1 MIKKFKIGNIDFNRK
16 NKVIFIAE
24 AAVEHLGSLN
34 VAKQMALTA
43 KRCGADIIKFQMHIP
58 ESEMLK
64 NKIKFWGGSLDQ
76 ILDNYNLTINDHKE
90 LINYCKKINIQYL
103 CTPFCPEAVK
113 VLNKLGVKGFKTG
126 SGEMLNL
133 PLIDQIIKTR
143 KPLILSTGMSTLK
156 EVEFIVGYL
165 KKNKANFMIMNCTSI
180 YPCPPKFVNLN
191 LINLYKAKFNI
202 LVGHSDHTSDIWT
215 SLGAVAN
222 GAQAIEKH
230 FTLNRNLEGPDFEV
244 SLEPKEFKMMVE
256 GAQVIK
262 LALGNTKK
270 IHQKEVAV
278 RNWAHHSIVAKQD
291 IKKFQKLTENN
302 LTVKRPGG
310 GIPAHEFYSVVG
322 KKVNKRILKNSQI
335 IKKNLL
341 K

>member
-43 KRCGADIIKFQMHIP
+43 KRSGADIIKFQMHIP

-90 LINYCKKINIQYL
+90 LIKYCKKINIQYL

-244 SLEPKEFKMMVE
+244 SLEPQEFKMMVE
-256 GAQVIK
+256 GAEVIK

-278 RNWAHHSIVAKQD
+278 RNWAHHSIVAKQN

-310 GIPAHEFYSVVG
+310 GIPAHEFYSVIG

-335 IKKNLL
+335 IKKNLI

>member
-1 MIKKFKIGNIDFNRK
+1 MIKKFKIGKIDFNRK
-16 NKVIFIAE
+16 NKPIFIAE

-34 VAKQMALTA
+34 VAKQMALAA
-43 KRCGADIIKFQMHIP
+43 KRSGADIIKFQMHIP

-90 LINYCKKINIQYL
+90 LIKYCKKINIQYL

-113 VLNKLGVKGFKTG
+113 VLNNLGVKGFKTG

-156 EVEFIVGYL
+156 EVEFIVNYL

-256 GAQVIK
+256 GARVIK
-262 LALGNTKK
+262 LALGNKKK

-310 GIPAHEFYSVVG
+310 GIPAYEFYSIVG
-322 KKVNKRILKNSQI
+322 KKVNKKILKNSQI
-335 IKKNLL
+335 NKKNLL

>member
-1 MIKKFKIGNIDFNRK
+1 MIKKFKIGKIDFNRK
-16 NKVIFIAE
+16 NKAVFIAE

-43 KRCGADIIKFQMHIP
+43 KRSGADIIKFQMHIP

-90 LINYCKKINIQYL
+90 LIKYCKKINIQYL

-256 GAQVIK
+256 GARVIK

-322 KKVNKRILKNSQI
+322 KKVNKKILKNSQI

>member
-1 MIKKFKIGNIDFNRK
+1 MIKKFKIGKIDFNRK
-16 NKVIFIAE
+16 NKAIFIAE

-43 KRCGADIIKFQMHIP
+43 KRSGADIIKFQMHIP

-90 LINYCKKINIQYL
+90 LIKYCKKINIQYL

-256 GAQVIK
+256 GARVIK

-291 IKKFQKLTENN
+291 IKKSQKLTENN

-322 KKVNKRILKNSQI
+322 KKVNKKILKNSQI